1 MSLINW
7 SDISDDDFEKTIVYT
22 PSKAPKAAKKNEASS
37 DAHNETTPTT
47 SRSSRK
53 RKNLSCVRVSDS
65 SGDELD
71 EIEQLV
77 KLSSTK
83 TGYAEWQELQ
93 GLDNAIHQVITT
105 EKGQEDE
112 RRKARSRR
120 KKEVYARYKD
130 NEWADVDE
138 VWKYVQK
145 YVDTV
150 GPPDLILDFHVIDF
164 GVVKSR
170 NQYKDRIVQEAA
182 SYTRSGLVAMAR
194 DENTLHTLFTMKD
207 ALLAMKTQFDQL
219 PEIWPKWALQEFL
232 TAKDSQYQQF
242 YFDLFISTAT
252 QERRATPA
260 DIYRQV
266 LQSCGYLGRE
276 NVRVL
281 ERIPIFEPPTCVL
294 RAIRTVLRWAA
305 NNVTMDAEHDSVIEE
320 FIRDVITLACDVQ
333 VETAGGL
340 SAMVDICREP
350 LALLISRPDENMW
363 SSKMQ
368 DTIKKAIIKS
378 VPFSNEN
385 IQSINERAR
394 IRVLNT
400 LRRTLSCVP
409 SLTCHQRVKTLHAQ
423 IAVHWLTLGTP
434 DVGEINSSSPDAIL
448 SSIIAPTLL
457 SDPLFNGDVPGSFL
471 STDIDKRR
479 YFLLL
484 AAHASFIYLPYFVE
498 RVDVRGTSHAP
509 RNLAARASLY
519 KLLNDFRTNYTPTVD
534 TLAFFSAVSF
544 ACTTLQASYSR
555 DRAVV

>member
-1 MSLINW
+1 
-7 SDISDDDFEKTIVYT
+7 
-22 PSKAPKAAKKNEASS
+22 
-37 DAHNETTPTT
+37 
-47 SRSSRK
+47 
-53 RKNLSCVRVSDS
+53 
-65 SGDELD
+65 
-71 EIEQLV
+71 
-77 KLSSTK
+77 
-83 TGYAEWQELQ
+83 
-93 GLDNAIHQVITT
+93 VITT

-120 KKEVYARYKD
+120 RKEVYARYKD

-138 VWKYVQK
+138 VWKYVQQC
-145 YVDTV
+145 VDTV
-150 GPPDLILDFHVIDF
+150 GPPDLIPDFHVVDF
-164 GVVKSR
+164 GVVKSSNLYR
-170 NQYKDRIVQEAA
+170 DRIVQEAA
-182 SYTRSGLVAMAR
+182 SYSKSCLVTMAR

-207 ALLAMKTQFDQL
+207 TLLAMKTQFHQL
-219 PEIWPKWALQEFL
+219 PEKWALQEFL
-232 TAKDSQYQQF
+232 TAKDLHFQQF

-252 QERRATPA
+252 QERGATPE

-266 LQSCGYLGRE
+266 LQSCGYLGHE

-281 ERIPIFEPPTCVL
+281 EQIPIFEPPTCVL
-294 RAIRTVLRWAA
+294 HAIGTVLRWAA
-305 NNVTMDAEHDSVIEE
+305 NNITMDADHDSVIEG

-333 VETAGGL
+333 IETAGGR

-363 SSKMQ
+363 NSTMQ
-368 DTIKKAIIKS
+368 DTIKHAIINS
-378 VPFSNEN
+378 VPFVNEN

-400 LRRTLSCVP
+400 LRCTLSCVP

-448 SSIIAPTLL
+448 SSVITPTLL
-457 SDPLFNGDVPGSFL
+457 NDSLFNGDMPGSFL
-471 STDIDKRR
+471 SSDIDKRR

-484 AAHASFIYLPYFVE
+484 AVHASFIYLPYFVE

-509 RNLAARASLY
+509 RDLAARASLY